1 MRSSQRGIS
10 YWGILFGV
18 SFFALVI
25 KVAATV
31 GPVYL
36 DYITIDKMLQA
47 KFRDTQVDKLEVP
60 KFKAELAA
68 QMERN
73 GIRDRVIDDLM
84 VVSRDGNKI
93 LIELDYEERKNLMAN
108 LDVVVHF
115 KKSYSTEKPDGFTE

>member
-1 MRSSQRGIS
+1 
-10 YWGILFGV
+10 
-18 SFFALVI
+18 
-25 KVAATV
+25 VAATV

-73 GIRDRVIDDLM
+73 GIRDRRVIDDLM

>member
-73 GIRDRVIDDLM
+73 GIRDRVKLM
-84 VVSRDGNKI
+84 I
-93 LIELDYEERKNLMAN
+93 
-108 LDVVVHF
+108 
-115 KKSYSTEKPDGFTE
+115 